1 MTDIDSFIND
11 LGDLPPAPM
20 VLGQLLPLLSN
31 PNSCPSDV
39 VDLITYDPGMTAKVL
54 KMSNSAFFGGGT
66 PADTLDEA
74 VARLG
79 FKQLFDLVSIAVSQ
93 GTLAGTQDEYGIDD
107 GELWRHSVVA
117 AVASRVLASYAGI
130 DEGVAF
136 TAALLHDMGKTVL
149 SKKLSDKYD
158 QVITELEEHNKPWDA
173 VERDIVG
180 ADHAEVGAAIL
191 KKWEFPET
199 IYAPVKYHHCPSEA
213 NGSTPMASTV
223 HIGNIVAY
231 QLGHGFGL
239 DAFAM
244 KGDPNAFN
252 NIGVSREKLPE
263 LLIDTQDE
271 LTKVEPMLKTKF
283 R

>member
-1 MTDIDSFIND
+1 M
-11 LGDLPPAPM
+11 
-20 VLGQLLPLLSN
+20 
-31 PNSCPSDV
+31 
-39 VDLITYDPGMTAKVL
+39 
-54 KMSNSAFFGGGT
+54 
-66 PADTLDEA
+66 
-74 VARLG
+74 
-79 FKQLFDLVSIAVSQ
+79 
-93 GTLAGTQDEYGIDD
+93 
-107 GELWRHSVVA
+107 A